1 MPWRSTA
8 GSTSRVR
15 AHALPAA
22 PRGPQPRERAPAA
35 HTRVPRCARAG
46 GNLGQWRRRWF
57 VQSNN
62 YLFYFKSPQDSE
74 PRGSIPL
81 EEVEVIKHEQGG
93 TAEQGVFLVQH
104 KDNFSY
110 YLQSEDGP
118 EDVDEWVESIKWAKY
133 SALKV
138 RTPLT
143 QRCLTFPSGLKLRV
157 AQAGYFRLDDINAK
171 LKEQLRQKETFLQQ
185 ERERSAELEQ
195 ECDRLRRSGG
205 GGGAAEGAA
214 QLLNAQEIEQLK
226 DQLRQAER
234 ERDQAQRQAASGSVA
249 HADDDCFE
257 PTRSGEPDPHQGR
270 APLRTDTGAGTDFRV
285 LVYRERYDDSNIM
298 GELFLRPDC
307 TFAQV
312 RQIIA
317 EVCLPPNPPRERLLP
332 AAVS

>member
-143 QRCLTFPSGLKLRV
+143 QRCLTFPSGLSC
-157 AQAGYFRLDDINAK
+157 
-171 LKEQLRQKETFLQQ
+171 E
-185 ERERSAELEQ
+185 S
-195 ECDRLRRSGG
+195 RRRGTSGWTTST
-205 GGGAAEGAA
+205 
-214 QLLNAQEIEQLK
+214 Q
-226 DQLRQAER
+226 
-234 ERDQAQRQAASGSVA
+234 S
-249 HADDDCFE
+249 
-257 PTRSGEPDPHQGR
+257 
-270 APLRTDTGAGTDFRV
+270 
-285 LVYRERYDDSNIM
+285 
-298 GELFLRPDC
+298 
-307 TFAQV
+307 
-312 RQIIA
+312 
-317 EVCLPPNPPRERLLP
+317 
-332 AAVS
+332 

>member
-15 AHALPAA
+15 AHASL
-22 PRGPQPRERAPAA
+22 PQPVGRSAAGNARPQLTPGFRA
-35 HTRVPRCARAG
+35 ARAG

-143 QRCLTFPSGLKLRV
+143 QRCLTFPSGL
-157 AQAGYFRLDDINAK
+157 NC
-171 LKEQLRQKETFLQQ
+171 E
-185 ERERSAELEQ
+185 S
-195 ECDRLRRSGG
+195 RRRGTSGWTTST
-205 GGGAAEGAA
+205 
-214 QLLNAQEIEQLK
+214 Q
-226 DQLRQAER
+226 
-234 ERDQAQRQAASGSVA
+234 S
-249 HADDDCFE
+249 
-257 PTRSGEPDPHQGR
+257 
-270 APLRTDTGAGTDFRV
+270 
-285 LVYRERYDDSNIM
+285 
-298 GELFLRPDC
+298 
-307 TFAQV
+307 
-312 RQIIA
+312 
-317 EVCLPPNPPRERLLP
+317 
-332 AAVS
+332 

>member
-15 AHALPAA
+15 AHASL
-22 PRGPQPRERAPAA
+22 PQPVGRSGNARPQLTPGFRA
-35 HTRVPRCARAG
+35 ARAG

-138 RTPLT
+138 RTPSDPALPDLPE
-143 QRCLTFPSGLKLRV
+143 R
-157 AQAGYFRLDDINAK
+157 AQAASRA
-171 LKEQLRQKETFLQQ
+171 
-185 ERERSAELEQ
+185 
-195 ECDRLRRSGG
+195 GG
-205 GGGAAEGAA
+205 VLPAGRHQRKAEGAA
-214 QLLNAQEIEQLK
+214 
-226 DQLRQAER
+226 
-234 ERDQAQRQAASGSVA
+234 ASEG
-249 HADDDCFE
+249 
-257 PTRSGEPDPHQGR
+257 
-270 APLRTDTGAGTDFRV
+270 
-285 LVYRERYDDSNIM
+285 N
-298 GELFLRPDC
+298 
-307 TFAQV
+307 
-312 RQIIA
+312 
-317 EVCLPPNPPRERLLP
+317 LPPAGARALR
-332 AAVS
+332 